1 LNYLDDDG
9 QLVEPD
15 YYVPILPFVLLNG
28 ISGIGTGFSCSIPSY
43 HPLEMIRY
51 LRHKMKGETELLQMM
66 EFVPYYEG
74 FIGTVQKIS
83 ESGTASGSDQPGSEK
98 PLKYLIKGKYEVL
111 GEDLIRIIELPI
123 GTWTMNYVTFLEELT
138 DGGVDKKGKK
148 NIPLLKDFTNMSTE
162 VLVNITVQFPK
173 GKLRELESTKEPYGV
188 NGLEKLLKLTTT
200 VTTSNMHLFDSKFQL
215 HKYKTIPEIIDAFYN
230 VRIQTYEK
238 RKAAMIQKM
247 KEKVKEISNRV
258 RYIQD
263 TLSNK
268 IDLRKMADDAET
280 EQFMSSLKYDQMKDS
295 YDYLI
300 HMPMNSVNKA
310 KVAKLLSEKETLVK
324 ELEELE
330 RTTLVQ
336 MWMRELD
343 IFEKEYQKY
352 KMERERLQVST
363 VTSVKTVK
371 KVVSVNKKK

>member
-1 LNYLDDDG
+1 
-9 QLVEPD
+9 
-15 YYVPILPFVLLNG
+15 
-28 ISGIGTGFSCSIPSY
+28 
-43 HPLEMIRY
+43 
-51 LRHKMKGETELLQMM
+51 MKGETELLQMM

-83 ESGTASGSDQPGSEK
+83 ESGTDQPGSEK

-111 GEDLIRIIELPI
+111 GEDSIRIIELPI

-263 TLSNK
+263 TLTNK

-280 EQFMSSLKYDQMKDS
+280 EQFLLSLKYDQMKDS

-310 KVAKLLSEKETLVK
+310 KVAKLLLEKDALVK

-352 KMERERLQVST
+352 KVERERLQVLTGS
-363 VTSVKTVK
+363 SSNKIVK
-371 KVVSVNKKK
+371 KVVSTVNKKK